1 MAMMG
6 LHDDIFYTT
15 VEIPVESYPRIK
27 YFQSELQD
35 LYTRFERIF
44 EKLPES
50 VTLSHRSSVS
60 ISNAVQHL
68 TNSRSMLFM
77 FGPTHSRIP
86 IRYLVQNDT
95 PNQRRTHPL
104 EDLHHLDIH
113 MTNYR
118 MVLAMCTLRMMDTNM
133 GQNTL
138 RNVKSLFGAENMMF
152 YVDIRYELNMEMVVN
167 TLADVEN
174 LLQLRRGDIKVVF
187 ESNIGI
193 ISNDINNHIENK
205 FVNTFLSLNKF
216 VLELTKKRSRTRRST
231 FGDKRT
237 RGRFYRDIKRQFE
250 NVSTVIDLLVTSRGE
265 TTEQKLATAIV
276 AFTKALLISEIAE
289 TYEMQDVQIFDYC
302 QRQNFTDIWTVV
314 LQEHLYGVPLVR
326 IFDQLVRMPND
337 ELARR
342 DIENNYTLDDA
353 KTIGRE
359 VTQALMG
366 YFLELGTNV
375 KEIRVNLDLLT
386 LLRKELLRLIE
397 ETLVGDE
404 YVERVPNLDNWRKQI
419 LGIRDVKKLDIVFG
433 KLVVFVNIPESTE
446 REKEV
451 RKQVKKSLKGFP
463 SEVVVE
469 CVSYRYHAGRH
480 GNGTN
485 SKIDMGDAFRSEGGS
500 RGTIGLFM
508 KEYGTE
514 HMDLHFVT
522 SSHAVVGSKVVKTND
537 QSPVLLGTIRHS
549 LFTDDG
555 LVDVAAI
562 RVENEIR
569 TRCNIFFKENDE
581 IRKCKIL
588 DINAIQTLKEGKHVY
603 KRGSTTGETK
613 GCIISE
619 DFSTGSGLKDHS
631 FLVGLPVGSDEA
643 ALSKG
648 FAQEGDS
655 GAVLYTKA
663 PDGEVQYVGLLMGKY
678 TLRDETDSTSST
690 FRSLTKEVGS
700 LILTTCLQ
708 EGLNRIEQKFNFK
721 LALPTH
727 EGETNSMKTCNI
739 GFELGK
745 NSYFAI

>member
-1 MAMMG
+1 MDTMG

-15 VEIPVESYPRIK
+15 VEIPVESYQRIK

-44 EKLPES
+44 EKLPTS
-50 VTLSHRSSVS
+50 VKLSDRSLVS

-68 TNSRSMLFM
+68 TNSMPMLFM
-77 FGPTHSRIP
+77 FGPTHSKIP
-86 IRYLVQNDT
+86 IRCLVQNDT

-104 EDLHHLDIH
+104 EEMHHLDIH
-113 MTNYR
+113 VTNYK
-118 MVLAMCTLRMMDTNM
+118 MVLAMCTLRMMDTKR
-133 GQNTL
+133 GRDAL
-138 RNVKSLFGAENMMF
+138 RKVESLFGTENMMF
-152 YVDIRYELNMEMVVN
+152 YVDSGYELNMDMVVN
-167 TLADVEN
+167 TLALLEN
-174 LLQLRRGDIKVVF
+174 LLELDIKVVF
-187 ESNIGI
+187 ESKMEI

-205 FVNTFLSLNKF
+205 FVNTFVSLNKF
-216 VLELTKKRSRTRRST
+216 LLEITKKRSRTSRST

-237 RGRFYRDIKRQFE
+237 GGRFYRDIKRQFE
-250 NVSTVIDLLVTSRGE
+250 NASTVIDLLVTSRGE

-276 AFTKALLISEIAE
+276 AFTKTLVISEIAE
-289 TYEMQDVQIFDYC
+289 TYEMQDVQVFDYC

-314 LQEHLYGVPLVR
+314 LQKHLNGVPLVR

-353 KTIGRE
+353 NTIGKE

-366 YFLELGTNV
+366 YLLELGTNV

-397 ETLVGDE
+397 ETLVGDK

-469 CVSYRYHAGRH
+469 CVSYIYHAGRH
-480 GNGTN
+480 GNGTY
-485 SKIDMGDAFRSEGGS
+485 SKIDMGDAFLSEGES

-514 HMDLHFVT
+514 QMDLHFVT

-562 RVENEIR
+562 RVEDEIR

-690 FRSLTKEVGS
+690 FKSLTKEVGS

-721 LALPTH
+721 LALPT
-727 EGETNSMKTCNI
+727 
-739 GFELGK
+739 
-745 NSYFAI
+745 